1 MAINRDNMKII
12 CIGLNYRNHAME
24 LGRPLPEEPVV
35 FMKPDSSILKNNK
48 PFFLP
53 GFSSMIHYETEVVV
67 RICKLGKGISAK
79 FAHRYYDELTL
90 GIDIT
95 ARDIQNRNSA
105 AGLPWELSKC
115 FDGAAPL
122 GRFISTGSVP
132 DVNNIDFRLEIND
145 RIVQQGNTSD
155 MIFSINEIVAY
166 ISKFFTLKTGDLIF
180 TGTPA
185 GVGPL
190 KRNDNL
196 VAYLGE
202 EALLDMMIK

>member
-1 MAINRDNMKII
+1 MKII
-12 CIGLNYRNHAME
+12 CIGLNYRKHAREM
-24 LGRPLPEEPVV
+24 GRPLPLEPVV
-35 FMKPDSSILKNNK
+35 FLKPDSSILKNNK

-53 GFSSMIHYETEVVV
+53 GFSSMIQYETEVV
-67 RICKLGKGISAK
+67 IKISKLGKGIAAK
-79 FAHRYYDELTL
+79 YAGRYYDELTL

-122 GRFISTGSVP
+122 GKFIPVNDAG
-132 DVNNIDFRLEIND
+132 DVNNLDFRLEIND
-145 RIVQQGNTSD
+145 KIVQSGNTSD
-155 MIFSINEIVAY
+155 MIFRIDELVSYVSQY
-166 ISKFFTLKTGDLIF
+166 FTLKTGDLIF

-190 KRNDNL
+190 NRNDNL
-196 VAYLGE
+196 VAFIGNKP
-202 EALLDMMIK
+202 LLDFMIK